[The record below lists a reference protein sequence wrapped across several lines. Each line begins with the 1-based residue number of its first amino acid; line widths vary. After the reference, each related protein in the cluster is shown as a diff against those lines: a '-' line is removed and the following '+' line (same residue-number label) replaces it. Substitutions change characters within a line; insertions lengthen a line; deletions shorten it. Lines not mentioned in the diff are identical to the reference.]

1 MQLALVASAELHLQV
16 TMELEKLKRDSIMSV
31 ILMRNKVGKEEWTL
45 EALIVS
51 LSLFLDTYK
60 PHTKYEQSKFN
71 YKIIPMTLTGVCTA
85 MSNTNILQFNNEE

>member
-16 TMELEKLKRDSIMSV
+16 TMELEKLKRDSIMSL

-60 PHTKYEQSKFN
+60 PNTKYE
-71 YKIIPMTLTGVCTA
+71 
-85 MSNTNILQFNNEE
+85 